1 VSDVRPPRLAT
12 DHRFLHGTEWSLP
25 ITFGAI
31 VGGFLAAILTYTI
44 VGGWQDETLAVAVAG
59 SVQLFAGI
67 GILILFA
74 RQWAANG
81 FVSAVGFRIKAK
93 DWWLFFVGFG
103 LQVVIVLAVVDPIVR
118 LLGIERPEQQ
128 QIAEIIAAASGVVG
142 VVSLL
147 VVTTVLA
154 PIIEEVIYRA
164 VLLRA
169 ILRLG
174 VGDNTAIVISAAV
187 FASIHLVDP
196 QAALV
201 VPGLFVLG
209 VVLSYVTLKSGDLSR
224 AILIHAGVNSLAAF
238 ALVLSNT
245 TAA

>member
-1 VSDVRPPRLAT
+1 MFDGRSPRLAT
-12 DHRFLHGTEWSLP
+12 DHNFLKGTMWSLP

-31 VGGFLAAILTYTI
+31 VGGFLAAVVAYAV
-44 VGGWQDETLAVAVAG
+44 VGGWRDETLAVAVAG
-59 SVQLFAGI
+59 AVQLFAGLAI
-67 GILILFA
+67 IFVFA
-74 RQWAANG
+74 REWAGDG
-81 FVSAVGFRIKAK
+81 FARAVGLRIKVS
-93 DWWLFFVGFG
+93 DWWMFFVGFG
-103 LQVVIVLAVVDPIVR
+103 LQIVIVLAVLDPLIR
-118 LLGIERPEQQ
+118 LLNIEQPEQQ

-142 VVSLL
+142 VVALM

-154 PIIEEVIYRA
+154 PIIEEIIYRA

-174 VGDNTAIVISAAV
+174 VRDSTAIVLSAAV

-224 AILIHAGVNSLAAF
+224 AILIHAGVNSLAAI
-238 ALVLSNT
+238 ALVVSNT
-245 TAA
+245 SVA